1 MFCSSVAISV
11 EPKISLPISLPYIV
25 AIALIFIVSYDHA
38 VGSGK
43 SIEFFVVY
51 AIYVVLVI
59 LLGRHLVGIESKLWP
74 RREPMAAG
82 LAVEVLTKSRTDV
95 PRQQGAVLL

>member
-11 EPKISLPISLPYIV
+11 EPKIFLPISLPYIV

-38 VGSGK
+38 VGSGE

-59 LLGRHLVGIESKLWP
+59 LLESVL
-74 RREPMAAG
+74 EPQ
-82 LAVEVLTKSRTDV
+82 LTCQSHARSCRKSRY
-95 PRQQGAVLL
+95 RE